1 MTHRLYKIET
11 TLSIQAISKEVPGV
25 PKKMYHICFAH
36 SFHTFLR
43 NLLKHTSKDSQIHG
57 DLLTPPPDS
66 VTRPWRSR
74 CHVLEVSTVLGHAQR
89 CSASGLLGLVSTCG
103 GGIRQ
108 IAARIAWFKIPRV
121 SGALWYTT
129 LFKYPPNK
137 KYRGV
142 RSSGLQVNH
151 RRHRG
156 LMQPPRVFR

>member
-1 MTHRLYKIET
+1 MNLSVPQARSQAGALGAIAPSAGTIAPSGASLC
-11 TLSIQAISKEVPGV
+11 TLCIVVGIPGV

-103 GGIRQ
+103 GGKSPDSSTNSLVQ
-108 IAARIAWFKIPRV
+108 DTYRV
-121 SGALWYTT
+121 
-129 LFKYPPNK
+129 
-137 KYRGV
+137 
-142 RSSGLQVNH
+142 
-151 RRHRG
+151 RRN
-156 LMQPPRVFR
+156 

>member
-1 MTHRLYKIET
+1 MSILKSKVYKEKICRARANFQVLLENLGHFDIDSVLRHICCHT
-11 TLSIQAISKEVPGV
+11 GC

-103 GGIRQ
+103 GGNPPDGSTNSLVQ
-108 IAARIAWFKIPRV
+108 DTWGFWCPLVHDAFQV
-121 SGALWYTT
+121 S
-129 LFKYPPNK
+129 P
-137 KYRGV
+137 
-142 RSSGLQVNH
+142 
-151 RRHRG
+151 
-156 LMQPPRVFR
+156 